1 MKEDIVESAALGWFE
16 ALGYETARGADIS
29 VGANYPLRDTYEDVV
44 LVPRLKAALRKLNP
58 DLPEDAIVQAA
69 TLASRPPEATV
80 DQNNRWF
87 HRLLTDGADVD
98 YRNADGETRGDKAKL
113 FDRQNLSANDF
124 LVVRQLTIKN
134 GEHTRRPDLVVFLN
148 GLPIA
153 VIELKDP
160 TKEEATLWAAFDQLQ
175 DYKNAIPALFA
186 YNEILVVSDGDQ
198 SRVGSLTSDQ
208 DRFTPWRSMK
218 DDGFPGEPTLEA
230 VITGLFRQDSLLDY
244 LAHCIV
250 FEEDERTG
258 RIIKKIGGYHQ
269 FRAVRKARERVALA
283 LKPEGDGRG
292 GVVWHTQGS
301 GKSLTMLMLSGA
313 LIGHSALQNPTVV
326 VVTDRNDLDG
336 QLFST
341 FADGRA
347 LLRQDPEQ
355 AADREDLSNKLNR
368 ASGGVIFTTIQKF
381 EERAESVSDRSNIV
395 VLADEAHRGQY
406 GFLKGG
412 ARWMRENLP
421 NATFVGF
428 TGTPVEGDDRS
439 TRGVF
444 GSDVDIYD
452 IRQAIDDNATVPIY
466 YEMQLIKLLPDDA
479 GIAEAE
485 RLISEVADSEDAGAT
500 KDLDI
505 SVPLEE
511 LAGSKGRL
519 ELLAAQIVDHF
530 DRRSEVINGKAMIV
544 CMSRNVCMDLYD
556 EIVALRPDWHAD
568 EDDGGSIKVVMD
580 ANVSPRK
587 LKKDNNGN
595 VVRDDKGQPTYFET
609 LEQFEQRSVRTKYH
623 GRTKSRRERLA
634 SRIKDNSDPL
644 QLVIVC
650 DMWLTGFDCPS
661 LHTMYLDKPLAGHN
675 LMQAIARVNRVFGD
689 KPGGVIVDY
698 LGIADQLRDA
708 IQTYTQAGGAGK
720 PVENIQDQAVPLM
733 MRHAEELEMFFG
745 EFDYITLTRGTE
757 ADQLRAIIDGANY
770 VLQQENGKKRF
781 TDMTSSLSKAFALSV
796 PRAETE
802 EIRDSLSYYQNVRAA
817 IIKRF
822 GEADRTQLQG
832 QSFAVKQ
839 VISGAIRTDGVID
852 LFQVA
857 GLPDANVGILS
868 DEFLDRLAALP
879 QKNLALETLKK
890 LLTDQIRTRE
900 QINIVQSRS
909 FRESLESVLTRYSNR
924 AISTA
929 QVIEELIGL
938 AKTIASTIAQG
949 LQTGLSEKEI
959 AFYQALADSASAKSV
974 MQDDTLKQ
982 IARELAESIK
992 RKATLDWT
1000 QRETVRADM
1009 RRTVRRLL
1017 AKYGYPPDAQE
1028 SATQLIIAQAEL
1040 MARNEVV

>member
-1 MKEDIVESAALGWFE
+1 MKEDIVEQAALGWFE
-16 ALGYETARGADIS
+16 ALGYDTARGADIS
-29 VGANYPLRDTYEDVV
+29 LGADYPLRDSYEDVV
-44 LVPRLKAALRKLNP
+44 LLPQLKAALRKLNP
-58 DLPEDAIVQAA
+58 DLPEDAILQAA
-69 TLASRPPEATV
+69 TLVSRPPEPTLE
-80 DQNNRWF
+80 QNNRWF

-98 YRNADGETRGDKAKL
+98 YRTTDGETRGDKAKL
-113 FDRQNLSANDF
+113 FDWRNLPANDF

-160 TKEEATLWAAFDQLQ
+160 TNEEATLWTAFDQLQ
-175 DYKNAIPALFA
+175 DYKAAIPALFA
-186 YNEILVVSDGDQ
+186 YNELLVVSDGDQ
-198 SRVGSLTSDQ
+198 SRVGSLTADE
-208 DRFTPWRSMK
+208 DRFTPWRSIK
-218 DDGFPGEPTLEA
+218 DDRYPGEPTLET
-230 VITGLFRQDSLLDY
+230 VITGLFRQDTLLDY

-258 RIIKKIGGYHQ
+258 RIIKKIAGYHQ
-269 FRAVRKARERVALA
+269 FRAVRKARKTVTRA
-283 LKPEGDGRG
+283 LKPQGDGPGGDGRG

-313 LIGHSALQNPTVV
+313 LIGDEALRNPTIV

-336 QLFST
+336 QLFGT

-355 AADREDLSNKLNR
+355 AADREDLFNKLNR

-381 EERAESVSDRSNIV
+381 EERAEPVSERSNIV
-395 VLADEAHRGQY
+395 VLADEAHRSQY

-428 TGTPVEGDDRS
+428 TGTPIEDDDRS

-444 GSDVDIYD
+444 GIDIDIYD
-452 IRQAIDDNATVPIY
+452 IKQAIDDNATVPIY
-466 YEMQLIKLLPDDA
+466 YEMQLIKLLPDDE
-479 GIAEAE
+479 GIKEAE
-485 RLISEVADSEDAGAT
+485 RLIAEAADAEDAGSSADT
-500 KDLDI
+500 DI
-505 SVPLEE
+505 AVPLEE
-511 LAGSKGRL
+511 LAGANERI
-519 ELLAAQIVDHF
+519 ETLAAQIVSHF
-530 DRRSEVINGKAMIV
+530 EQRSEVIDGKAMIV
-544 CMSRNVCMDLYD
+544 CMSRNICMDLYD
-556 EIVALRPDWHAD
+556 HIVALRPDWHAD
-568 EDDGGSIKVVMD
+568 EDDAGAIKVVMD
-580 ANVSPRK
+580 ANVG
-587 LKKDNNGN
+587 KKRPG
-595 VVRDDKGQPTYFET
+595 ET
-609 LEQFEQRSVRTKYH
+609 DEVYAARAERTKYH
-623 GRTKSRRERLA
+623 GRTRARREKLANRLKNNDD
-634 SRIKDNSDPL
+634 SLK
-644 QLVIVC
+644 LVIVC

-675 LMQAIARVNRVFGD
+675 LMQVIARVNRVFGD

-708 IQTYTQAGGAGK
+708 IQTYTQAGGEGK
-720 PVENIQDQAVPLM
+720 PVERIQDQAVPLM
-733 MRHAEELEMFFG
+733 LRHSEELETFFSN
-745 EFDYITLTRGTE
+745 FDYMSLVRGPE
-757 ADQLRAIIDGANY
+757 ADQLRAIIDGADY

-781 TDMTSSLSKAFALSV
+781 TEMTARLSKTFALSV
-796 PRAETE
+796 PRPETQL
-802 EIRDSLSYYQNVRAA
+802 IRDHLSYYQNVRAA
-817 IIKRF
+817 IRKRF
-822 GEADRTQLQG
+822 NDESGGRANAN
-832 QSFAVKQ
+832 SAAVKQ

-852 LFQVA
+852 LFAVA
-857 GLPDANVGILS
+857 GLPDTNVGILS

-890 LLTDQIRTRE
+890 LLSDQIRTRE
-900 QINIVQSRS
+900 RINIVQSRS
-909 FRESLESVLTRYSNR
+909 FRESLEGVLTRYSNR

-938 AKTIASTIAQG
+938 AKTISSAIAEGQE
-949 LQTGLSEKEI
+949 TGLSEEEI
-959 AFYQALADSASAKSV
+959 AFYQALADNASAKQA

-1000 QRETVRADM
+1000 QRDTVRADM

-1040 MARNEVV
+1040 MAKNEVT

>member
-1 MKEDIVESAALGWFE
+1 MKEHIVEQAALGWFE
-16 ALGYETARGADIS
+16 SLGYDTARGADIS
-29 VGANYPLRDTYEDVV
+29 VGADHPLRESYEDVV
-44 LVPRLKAALRKLNP
+44 LMPRLKAALRKLNP
-58 DLPEDAIVQAA
+58 DLPEDAIGQAA
-69 TLASRPPEATV
+69 TLVSRPPEPTLE
-80 DQNNRWF
+80 QNNRWF
-87 HRLLTDGADVD
+87 HRLLTDGAGVD
-98 YRNADGETRGDKAKL
+98 YRTADGETRGDKAKL
-113 FDRQNLSANDF
+113 FDWHNFSANDF
-124 LVVRQLTIKN
+124 LVVRQITVKN
-134 GEHTRRPDLVVFLN
+134 GEHTRRPDLVIFLN
-148 GLPIA
+148 GLPVA

-160 TKEEATLWAAFDQLQ
+160 TTEEATLWTAFDQLQ
-175 DYKNAIPALFA
+175 DYKSAVPALFA
-186 YNEILVVSDGDQ
+186 YNEILVISDGDQ
-198 SRVGSLTSDQ
+198 SRVGSLTADQ
-208 DRFTPWRSMK
+208 DRFTPWRSIK
-218 DDGFPGEPTLEA
+218 DDRYPGAPTLET
-230 VITGLFRQDSLLDY
+230 VITGLFRRDALLDY

-269 FRAVRKARERVALA
+269 FRAVRKARERVTLS

-313 LIGHSALQNPTVV
+313 LIGDTALQNPTIV

-336 QLFST
+336 QLFGT

-355 AADREDLSNKLNR
+355 ASDREDLSSKLNR

-381 EERAESVSDRSNIV
+381 EERAEPVSTRSNIV
-395 VLADEAHRGQY
+395 VLADEAHRSQY

-452 IRQAIDDNATVPIY
+452 IKQAIDDNATVPIF
-466 YEMQLIKLLPDDA
+466 YEMQLIKLLPDDT
-479 GIAEAE
+479 GISNAEQMIADAAEADNE
-485 RLISEVADSEDAGAT
+485 GGADDV
-500 KDLDI
+500 DI
-505 SVPLEE
+505 AVPLQE
-511 LAGSKGRL
+511 LAGAKDRL
-519 ELLAAQIVDHF
+519 ESLAKQIVEHYDE
-530 DRRSEVINGKAMIV
+530 RSSVIDGKAIIV
-544 CMSRNVCMDLYD
+544 CMSRDICMDLYD
-556 EIVALRPDWHAD
+556 EVIALRPHWHS
-568 EDDGGSIKVVMD
+568 DDDNGGVIKVVMD
-580 ANVSPRK
+580 ANVSRK
-587 LKKDNNGN
+587 RQDEDN
-595 VVRDDKGQPTYFET
+595 VTYDARAE
-609 LEQFEQRSVRTKYH
+609 RTKYH
-623 GRTKSRRERLA
+623 GRTKARRERLA
-634 SRIKDNSDPL
+634 GRLKDNDDPL
-644 QLVIVC
+644 KLVIVC

-689 KPGGVIVDY
+689 KPGGVVVDY

-708 IQTYTQAGGAGK
+708 IQTYTQAGGEGK
-720 PVENIQDQAVPLM
+720 PIEKVQDEAVPLM
-733 MRHAEELEMFFG
+733 LSSAEALASFFSG
-745 EFDYITLTRGTE
+745 FDYLPLVRGDD
-757 ADQLRAIIDGANY
+757 AQQLSAIIDGTNY
-770 VLQQENGKKRF
+770 VLEQEDGKKRF
-781 TDMTSSLSKAFALSV
+781 NDLTVRLSKAFALSV
-796 PRAETE
+796 PRPETNDV
-802 EIRDSLSYYQNVRAA
+802 RDHLSYYQNVRAA
-817 IIKRF
+817 LAKRLAN
-822 GEADRTQLQG
+822 EEDDRRTRGAAAL
-832 QSFAVKQ
+832 KQ

-868 DEFLDRLAALP
+868 DDFLDKLAALP

-890 LLTDQIRTRE
+890 LLSDQIRTRE
-900 QINIVQSRS
+900 RVNIVQSRT
-909 FRESLESVLTRYSNR
+909 FRESLESVLVRYSNR

-938 AKTIASTIAQG
+938 AKTITAAIAEGRDSG
-949 LQTGLSEKEI
+949 LTEEEV
-959 AFYQALADSASAKSV
+959 AFYQALSDNPSAKTV
-974 MQDDTLKQ
+974 MEDDTLKL
-982 IARELAESIK
+982 IARELSDSIK

-1000 QRETVRADM
+1000 QRDTVRADM

-1028 SATQLIIAQAEL
+1028 SATQLVIRQAEL
-1040 MARNEVV
+1040 MAQNQI